1 MFKRHVSVPLELA
14 VTAES
19 AGHCARFLWL
29 KYPSSVEAQ
38 IWQGAH
44 LLSENEVT
52 ASEEIHRW
60 RCVGILFCVCVI
72 AFRMPALRWSSV
84 MEPCLCHTVSR
95 GTEPQV
101 NCVL

>member
-44 LLSENEVT
+44 LLSEMKSQLQKRFTDGDV
-52 ASEEIHRW
+52 
-60 RCVGILFCVCVI
+60 
-72 AFRMPALRWSSV
+72 
-84 MEPCLCHTVSR
+84 
-95 GTEPQV
+95 
-101 NCVL
+101 